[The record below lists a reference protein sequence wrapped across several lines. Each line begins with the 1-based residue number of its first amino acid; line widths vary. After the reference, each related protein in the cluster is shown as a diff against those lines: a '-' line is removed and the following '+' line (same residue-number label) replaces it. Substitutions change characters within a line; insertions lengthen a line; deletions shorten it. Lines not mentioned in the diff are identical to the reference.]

1 VETQSAYGAIVRPV
15 GALVLTPLVVLAG
28 LVALVVVLMLGA
40 TRRVHRVRRSELQ
53 RPLAPVITLDTTSVD
68 VALRRAA

>member
-1 VETQSAYGAIVRPV
+1 VETQSAYGAIIRPV
-15 GALVLTPLVVLAG
+15 GALVLTPLVLLAG

-40 TRRVHRVRRSELQ
+40 MRRVHRVRRTELQ
-53 RPLAPVITLDTTSVD
+53 PLAPVITLDTASAD